1 MYKFLIII
9 CSLSQIETAESR
21 TRS

>member
-21 TRS
+21 TRR